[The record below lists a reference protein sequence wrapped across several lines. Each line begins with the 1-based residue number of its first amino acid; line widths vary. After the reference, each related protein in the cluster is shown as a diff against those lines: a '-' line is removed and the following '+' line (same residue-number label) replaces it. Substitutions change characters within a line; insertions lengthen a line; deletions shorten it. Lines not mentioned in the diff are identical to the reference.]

1 MVLFANGIFAVK
13 KNNCYGTIKARMW
26 RGYDTFAQAT

>member
-1 MVLFANGIFAVK
+1 MVLFASGIFAV